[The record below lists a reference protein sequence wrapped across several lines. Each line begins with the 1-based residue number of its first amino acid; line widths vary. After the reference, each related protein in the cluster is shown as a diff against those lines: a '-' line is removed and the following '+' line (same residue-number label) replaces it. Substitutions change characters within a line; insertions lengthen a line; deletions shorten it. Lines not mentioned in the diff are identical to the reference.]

1 MKKYLLLALIALM
14 AAACSKEE
22 TEPEI
27 TSVKITNRVES
38 IMVGES
44 RAFKYEYADPK
55 AVAGSVSWS
64 SSDPS
69 VITVAGDGTIRA
81 VDAGSA
87 TITLRMTVQNRDGSS
102 KDFTDAITV
111 KVTRPELKGI
121 KIKTTAA
128 AFKKGNEVD
137 LTLTTTPAGAQVGEV
152 EWTSNDT
159 KVATVN
165 GGKVKCISIG
175 KTVIT
180 AKVKGSN
187 ISDRYEVTVVPQT
200 VDGISFKD
208 PSLNMT
214 IGETTQT
221 TIVFTPSNVDNKKVT
236 YSSSDKT
243 VASVDEKGVVTA
255 HKKGKAVITATS
267 DDGGK
272 KATCN
277 VEVVHFTDKITMGV
291 SGGIVNI
298 NGYITATIWATLYN
312 NCGKNIYVER
322 FAVESEGKEIY
333 HTDINKTLENGK
345 DLGGGVRLNS
355 VYNPVYKFVYKVDGV
370 TYEVKEEG
378 SKIPY

>member
-1 MKKYLLLALIALM
+1 MKKYLLLALIALV

-38 IMVGES
+38 IVIGES
-44 RAFKYEYADPK
+44 HTFKYEYADPK

-64 SSDPS
+64 SSDQS
-69 VITVAGDGTIRA
+69 VITVSEDGTIRA

-87 TITLRMTVQNRDGSS
+87 TITLRMTVQNRDGVS
-102 KDFTDAITV
+102 KDFTDAVTV

-121 KIKTTAA
+121 KIEATAA

-137 LTLTTTPAGAQVGEV
+137 LKLTTTPMGAQAGEV
-152 EWTSNDT
+152 EWTSSDT

-165 GGKVKCISIG
+165 GGKVKCISLG

-187 ISDRYEVTVVPQT
+187 ISDKYEVTVVPQT
-200 VDGISFKD
+200 VEGISFKD
-208 PSLNMT
+208 PSLNMA
-214 IGETTQT
+214 IGETTKT
-221 TIVFTPSNVDNKKVT
+221 TIVFTPSNADNKKVT

-243 VASVDEKGVVTA
+243 VASVDENGVVTA

-277 VEVVHFTDKITMGV
+277 VEVVHF
-291 SGGIVNI
+291 
-298 NGYITATIWATLYN
+298 Y
-312 NCGKNIYVER
+312 R
-322 FAVESEGKEIY
+322 
-333 HTDINKTLENGK
+333 
-345 DLGGGVRLNS
+345 
-355 VYNPVYKFVYKVDGV
+355 
-370 TYEVKEEG
+370 
-378 SKIPY
+378 